1 MAGKGLAARSVPW
14 ENDMTVC
21 RTWQARMAL
30 ATAAL
35 ALLAGCG
42 AEPAPLWPGPQAAP
56 LAQADA
62 QRGRQ
67 RIAEHGCISCHTVPG
82 VRGPASAVGPP
93 LRHVATRAY
102 LGGVLPNTPANLV
115 RWLLDPPTIDPR
127 TAMPNVG
134 LREAEASDIAAYLL
148 TLH

>member
-1 MAGKGLAARSVPW
+1 
-14 ENDMTVC
+14 MTVC

-35 ALLAGCG
+35 SLLAGCG
-42 AEPAPLWPGPQAAP
+42 AQPAPLWPGPRASP
-56 LAQADA
+56 LAQGDP

-82 VRGPASAVGPP
+82 VRGPASSVGPP
-93 LRHVATRAY
+93 LREVAARAY
-102 LGGVLPNTPANLV
+102 LGGVLPNTPANMV
-115 RWLLDPPTIDPR
+115 RWLRDPPGIDPR

-134 LREAEASDIAAYLL
+134 LSEADASDIAAYLL